1 MKCVCKTQMM
11 PPPDHKKEM
20 KSNYLSFSHYQI
32 SDENQNPV
40 DMHTSILCINILQ
53 NIKAVVPKLQEEIA
67 EQTMYLYLDERTDRG
82 KLICMPPPPSPGLEG
97 RGLKNIEILL
107 KREFQFLIIFRLVVQ
122 ETMKQ
127 TMSSD
132 YTLIVIVILSLTVM
146 FYKTNH
152 LMTSR

>member
-1 MKCVCKTQMM
+1 
-11 PPPDHKKEM
+11 
-20 KSNYLSFSHYQI
+20 
-32 SDENQNPV
+32 
-40 DMHTSILCINILQ
+40 
-53 NIKAVVPKLQEEIA
+53 
-67 EQTMYLYLDERTDRG
+67 
-82 KLICMPPPPSPGLEG
+82 LEG

>member
-1 MKCVCKTQMM
+1 MSL
-11 PPPDHKKEM
+11 PP
-20 KSNYLSFSHYQI
+20 
-32 SDENQNPV
+32 
-40 DMHTSILCINILQ
+40 
-53 NIKAVVPKLQEEIA
+53 
-67 EQTMYLYLDERTDRG
+67 
-82 KLICMPPPPSPGLEG
+82 PGLEG

-107 KREFQFLIIFRLVVQ
+107 KREFQFLIIFRLVDQ

-132 YTLIVIVILSLTVM
+132 YALIVIVILSLTVM